1 MKKVI
6 PAIMILLLLL
16 IPDFSAAAYLIRLK
30 NGRQVVTSAYWFEG
44 TRIFFYTA
52 GGIGGIERSEIAGV
66 ESDDA
71 ENKVNAVIV
80 NKGKEEKALPTA
92 SSPTEKPQEQPQQYK
107 ISEEKIDLKQYTDD
121 KDRMMVELDGLMEE
135 LRAATKRKDYNAKE
149 KIREEIRA
157 KSGQIYQLTD
167 EVKNKNQGKLPV
179 GWWEK

>member
-30 NGRQVVTSAYWFEG
+30 NGRQVATSAYWFEG
-44 TRIFFYTA
+44 TRIFFYTT

-66 ESDDA
+66 ESDEA
-71 ENKVNAVIV
+71 ENKVTAVIV
-80 NKGKEEKALPTA
+80 NKGKEEKALPLT
-92 SSPTEKPQEQPQQYK
+92 SSPTEKLQEQPPPSQ
-107 ISEEKIDLKQYTDD
+107 ISKEKIDLKPYTDE
-121 KDRMMVELDGLMEE
+121 KDRMIVELDALMEE
-135 LRAATKRKDYNAKE
+135 LRAATNRKDFIAKE
-149 KIREEIRA
+149 KIREEIRV

-167 EVKNKNQGKLPV
+167 EVKNKNQGKLPA